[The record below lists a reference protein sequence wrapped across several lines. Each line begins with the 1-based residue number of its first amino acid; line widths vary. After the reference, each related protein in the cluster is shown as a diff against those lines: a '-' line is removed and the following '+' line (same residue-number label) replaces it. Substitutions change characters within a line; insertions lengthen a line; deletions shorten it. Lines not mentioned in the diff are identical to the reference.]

1 MQIVKKHTFEAPI
14 ADCWAMFSD
23 PKSHIAKFEGMGH
36 IGVTVLEKKKTKKNL
51 HIKVTREVE
60 IDGVP
65 GFARKFV
72 KPQNTVVSVDDWNDL
87 GDGTYGGTFTIDTQG
102 VPMSV
107 EGKTLLEANGDETNY
122 TVTIELK
129 VNVPLIGGKLAD
141 FGKGIVSAQ
150 LEDEFRLGDAWLAS
164 H

>member
-1 MQIVKKHTFEAPI
+1 MQIVKRHTFDAPI
-14 ADCWAMFSD
+14 AECWAMFSD

-51 HIKVTREVE
+51 HLQITREVE

-72 KPQNTVVSVDDWNDL
+72 KPQNTVVSVDDWNDF

-150 LEDEFRLGDAWLAS
+150 LEDEFRLGDAWLSAG
-164 H
+164 